1 MEKAHDS
8 IQVQAAPVPSPF
20 PVDGANPGPRCG
32 HTLTVIIGADGDL
45 SKAKLVMF
53 GTRTRRPRWHPPCAE
68 ACVCW
73 LPSNLQRS
81 CLDPTGRWSQVAQ
94 QLWKGL
100 MGALNRRQRQ
110 QVSSTSRADDAV
122 RAEG

>member
-1 MEKAHDS
+1 MEKGHD

-53 GTRTRRPRWHPPCAE
+53 GTCHLARTPLC
-68 ACVCW
+68 
-73 LPSNLQRS
+73 SRS
-81 CLDPTGRWSQVAQ
+81 FA
-94 QLWKGL
+94 
-100 MGALNRRQRQ
+100 
-110 QVSSTSRADDAV
+110 
-122 RAEG
+122 